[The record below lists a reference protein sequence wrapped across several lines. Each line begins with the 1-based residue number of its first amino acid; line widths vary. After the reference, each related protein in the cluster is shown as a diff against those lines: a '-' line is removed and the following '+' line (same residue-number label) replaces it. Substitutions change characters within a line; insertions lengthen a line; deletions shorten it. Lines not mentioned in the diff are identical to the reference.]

1 MTFEKSR
8 RERYAVRDDVVRVV
22 GFEPTRL
29 TAQEPKS
36 CMSTISIIPAYE
48 QPENV
53 FWLLFYK
60 IIFRKSRKAEKTFPK
75 VTSPKF
81 TESTNS
87 TMPTYELLGDVSRLL
102 FYKKK
107 GESARRKSTH
117 RMIKMTLSLGHTPFS
132 QAVGTSPHYNA
143 CCGGGTAEHPVLCK
157 SPVRIDNAIFS
168 QFLPECADLLGAGA
182 RHGIRNL

>member
-1 MTFEKSR
+1 M
-8 RERYAVRDDVVRVV
+8 RVV
-22 GFEPTRL
+22 GVEPTRL
-29 TAQEPKS
+29 AAQEPKS

-48 QPENV
+48 QPENA

-60 IIFRKSRKAEKTFPK
+60 IILRKSRKAEKTFPK

-81 TESTNS
+81 TESTDS

-143 CCGGGTAEHPVLCK
+143 CCGRGAAEYSVLCER
-157 SPVRIDNAIFS
+157 PVCINDTIF
-168 QFLPECADLLGAGA
+168 
-182 RHGIRNL
+182 N

>member
-1 MTFEKSR
+1 MRDDFLKKSR

-48 QPENV
+48 QPENA

-60 IIFRKSRKAEKTFPK
+60 IILRKSRKAEKTFPK

-81 TESTNS
+81 TESTDS
-87 TMPTYELLGDVSRLL
+87 TMPTYELLGDVSGLL
-102 FYKKK
+102 F
-107 GESARRKSTH
+107 
-117 RMIKMTLSLGHTPFS
+117 
-132 QAVGTSPHYNA
+132 
-143 CCGGGTAEHPVLCK
+143 
-157 SPVRIDNAIFS
+157 
-168 QFLPECADLLGAGA
+168 
-182 RHGIRNL
+182 

>member
-107 GESARRKSTH
+107 GE
-117 RMIKMTLSLGHTPFS
+117 
-132 QAVGTSPHYNA
+132 
-143 CCGGGTAEHPVLCK
+143 
-157 SPVRIDNAIFS
+157 
-168 QFLPECADLLGAGA
+168 
-182 RHGIRNL
+182 NLICYVHL

>member
-1 MTFEKSR
+1 MRDDFLKKSR
-8 RERYAVRDDVVRVV
+8 RERYTVRDDVVRVV

-48 QPENV
+48 QSENV

-60 IIFRKSRKAEKTFPK
+60 IILRKSREAEKTFSK

-81 TESTNS
+81 TESTDS

-102 FYKKK
+102 FYK
-107 GESARRKSTH
+107 ERRKC
-117 RMIKMTLSLGHTPFS
+117 
-132 QAVGTSPHYNA
+132 TSEIYA
-143 CCGGGTAEHPVLCK
+143 
-157 SPVRIDNAIFS
+157 
-168 QFLPECADLLGAGA
+168 
-182 RHGIRNL
+182 

>member
-143 CCGGGTAEHPVLCK
+143 CCGGGRSEERRVGK
-157 SPVRIDNAIFS
+157 
-168 QFLPECADLLGAGA
+168 EC
-182 RHGIRNL
+182 